1 MQAPGTTEQIDFF
14 DMLSGEPA
22 LIGHILTLAFTE
34 DKKQHTLISLI
45 ATYRTIGLGVLSKAF
60 QAGLCA
66 METVFDGY
74 LTSAP
79 ISNGA
84 KFRVF
89 SKGGFYLEEEPA
101 FEDAAF
107 YPEGP
112 TQEPYG
118 ILICRDRNDGLKV
131 KAMLTEKI
139 NAGSETDT
147 RGVLVDG
154 RSLDVPRLARLLSC
168 EDCEYRM
175 HSAEVIWSTGHGTE
189 KLIRSGTRPL
199 GPVPWCL
206 REHRMNLFPKLRA
219 AVPFCDEMGTRR
231 PSMIFTPSIRYV
243 NSNNG
248 QHLPKVTGLVGLSDK
263 PTHAISQHQVDEEMA
278 HFPVSLLDWVGA
290 GASATIMR
298 LAGVRLLSDVTFP
311 DRLPNIAARS
321 QDVRE
326 WVSERVE
333 QAERLRDQARKRFQL
348 MLSGVERG
356 GRPEKRASAV
366 AAETAT
372 AEHAAL
378 DASLDSAGR
387 LPADALT
394 ARMRREETEMGFTNA
409 DFRHDGDSSDDEDD
423 SEEDDDED
431 YVPSNKKQRTSPSPA
446 PAAVVAP
453 APAAAPAPSPE
464 SDDESEEEESEE
476 ESEEEAP
483 PALPVVATNSPAAN
497 AKALAEYY
505 DFFSMYNSSDDED

>member
-34 DKKQHTLISLI
+34 DKKQHTLISLL
-45 ATYRTIGLGVLSKAF
+45 ATYRTVGLGMLSKAF

-66 METVFDGY
+66 METAFDGY
-74 LTSAP
+74 VTSAP

-84 KFRVF
+84 KFRAF
-89 SKGGFYLEEEPA
+89 FKGGFYLEEAPA
-101 FEDAAF
+101 YEDAAF

-118 ILICRDRNDGLKV
+118 ILIVRDRNDGLKV

-139 NAGSETDT
+139 NTGSETDI
-147 RGVLVDG
+147 RGVLVNAQ
-154 RSLDVPRLARLLSC
+154 SLSAPRLARLLSC
-168 EDCEYRM
+168 EDSEYRM
-175 HSAEVIWSTGHGTE
+175 HLAEVIWTTGHGTE
-189 KLIRSGTRPL
+189 KLIGNGPRPL
-199 GPVPWCL
+199 WPVPSGL
-206 REHRMNLFPKLRA
+206 REMRMNLGPKLRA
-219 AVPFCDEMGTRR
+219 AVPLCNEMGTTR

-278 HFPVSLLDWVGA
+278 HFPVTLLDWVGA

-298 LAGVRLLSDVTFP
+298 LAGVKLLRDVPFH
-311 DRLPNIAARS
+311 DRLPNISTRS
-321 QDVRE
+321 RDVRE
-326 WVSERVE
+326 WVFERVE
-333 QAERLRDQARKRFQL
+333 QAKRLRDQAAKRCQL

-356 GRPEKRASAV
+356 NRPEKRVAAAV
-366 AAETAT
+366 AETAA

-378 DASLDSAGR
+378 DASLDRAGR

-394 ARMRREETEMGFTNA
+394 AQMRREETEMGFVNA
-409 DFRHDGDSSDDEDD
+409 DFRHDEDSSDDEDN
-423 SEEDDDED
+423 STDDDDAD
-431 YVPSNKKQRTSPSPA
+431 YVPLNKKQRKSASPVPA
-446 PAAVVAP
+446 TAQVLAD
-453 APAAAPAPSPE
+453 APSSR
-464 SDDESEEEESEE
+464 SDDESEQDNDQDVS
-476 ESEEEAP
+476 
-483 PALPVVATNSPAAN
+483 LPVGTNDPVAN
-497 AKALAEYY
+497 ARALAEYY
-505 DFFSMYNSSDDED
+505 NHFLMYESSSEDEN